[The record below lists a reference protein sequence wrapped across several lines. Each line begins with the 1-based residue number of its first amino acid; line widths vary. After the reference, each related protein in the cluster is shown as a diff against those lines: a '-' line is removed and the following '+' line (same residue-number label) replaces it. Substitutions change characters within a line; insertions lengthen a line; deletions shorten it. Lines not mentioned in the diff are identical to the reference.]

1 MSSMRAIVLVVVCS
15 CMSHV
20 AAFVARPAFTTSHTV
35 LRASHSS
42 RAAPVM
48 AIRAVQDYDASFKL
62 SEECSQTLTAYMKH
76 PDMIKEVCKQ
86 YGVLDA
92 EFEDGRLFQ
101 PVPYS
106 SNTPHGMPLDYEQF
120 HLNDDVSLKTCSHA
134 NLRSIEAAST
144 PRSHIVICTDCLTK
158 AGVAR
163 SVQLQHS
170 VAQTS

>member
-15 CMSHV
+15 CMCHV
-20 AAFVARPAFTTSHTV
+20 AAFVARPAFTTSNTV
-35 LRASHSS
+35 FSASHSS

-76 PDMIKEVCKQ
+76 PDMVKEVCKQ

-120 HLNDDVSLKTCSHA
+120 HLNDDVSPETCYHE

-144 PRSHIVICTDCLTK
+144 PRSHIVICSDCL
-158 AGVAR
+158 ANARVAR
-163 SVQLQHS
+163 LVHRQLS
-170 VAQTS
+170 CVSS